1 METICP
7 DFARVEAALNHTEP
21 DRVPLAEVA
30 VDYAIMSEF
39 LGRPV
44 TDEDVA
50 GQVEFW
56 TQAGYDYSLF
66 TLGMMRPGGV
76 TKDSQISKVMAQ
88 TLARDDTDEDAW
100 NLWKKPRIFSEKDF
114 ETFPWDRAA
123 QYDFSKFEAAQAYLP
138 DKMKIIAASGKI
150 FTLSWMLMGFE
161 NFCVNLKLQPEFTA
175 RVIGQVAKIQLDA
188 VRQLARYPRVAAIW
202 AVDDLAF
209 RSGPIVRL
217 PDLRK
222 FIFPYYEEL
231 SALCHSHGLYLFFHT
246 DGVIWDLVE
255 DLISLGVDA
264 LHPIDPT
271 CMDIDEVK
279 VRLGRRLCLVGNIAN
294 DLLAEGTP
302 DQVAALT
309 RQRLRTIAPGG
320 GYCLG
325 AGNSVP
331 AWARI
336 ENYRAMLDTVLR
348 QGYYPINVD

>member
-1 METICP
+1 MESNRP
-7 DFARVEAALNHTEP
+7 DFARVEAALHHNEL

-30 VDYAIMSEF
+30 VDYTIMSQF

-50 GQVEFW
+50 SQVEFW
-56 TQAGYDYSLF
+56 RLAGYDYALF

-76 TKDSQISKVMAQ
+76 TRDSQISKVMSQ
-88 TLARDDTDEDAW
+88 TLARDDKDEDAW

-114 ETFPWDRAA
+114 ETFPWELAA
-123 QYDFSKFEAAQAYLP
+123 QVDFSKFVAAQAILP

-150 FTLSWMLMGFE
+150 FTMSWMLMGFE
-161 NFCVNLKLQPEFTA
+161 NFCTNLKLQPEFTA
-175 RVIGQVAKIQLDA
+175 RVIGQVAKIQLEA
-188 VRQLARYPRVAAIW
+188 VRRLARYPSVAAVW

-209 RSGPIVRL
+209 RSGLILRL
-217 PDLRK
+217 SDIRK
-222 FIFPYYEEL
+222 FILPYYEEL
-231 SALCHSHGLYLFFHT
+231 SSICHSQGMHLFFHT
-246 DGVIWDLVE
+246 DGVVWNLAE
-255 DLISLGVDA
+255 DLIALGVDA

-279 VRLGRRLCLVGNIAN
+279 ARLGHRLCLVGNIPN
-294 DLLAEGTP
+294 DLLSEGTP
-302 DQVAALT
+302 EQVAELT

-320 GYCLG
+320 GYCVG

-348 QGYYPINVD
+348 EGHYPIRV